1 MAARAPGDAGVAR
14 RRPLG
19 GPFVIRLELSNQ
31 RIEVLCL
38 ALDTVQHEGEHLFRL
53 LDERLVTVDGQCLLL
68 LGAPALQIY
77 AL

>member
-1 MAARAPGDAGVAR
+1 
-14 RRPLG
+14 
-19 GPFVIRLELSNQ
+19 
-31 RIEVLCL
+31 VLCL

-53 LDERLVTVDGQCLLL
+53 LDERLVTVDGQRLLL